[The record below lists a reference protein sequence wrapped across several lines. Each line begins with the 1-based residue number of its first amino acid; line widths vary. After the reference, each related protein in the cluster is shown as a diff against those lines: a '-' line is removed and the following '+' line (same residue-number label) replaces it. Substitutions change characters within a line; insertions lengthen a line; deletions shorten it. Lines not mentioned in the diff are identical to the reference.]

1 MRLILRDIP
10 VRGKPIV
17 IDRVELNEPVV
28 RVVVRDDGSLA
39 GFTDFVHPSSG
50 HKHADGGST
59 RPSDFLAIR
68 KVTVR
73 NGAFRWKTADDVVM
87 EFDELEFDL
96 SGRPDDEP
104 GLLHP
109 ALMVGVLALGGLVL
123 REGLRLRAGRMRGRS
138 PDSRRHRRLGKLF
151 VALVGVG
158 FAVGLASMAW
168 LRDRAVFESI
178 HALLTLSAL
187 LGFLGAAALGLRL
200 EVRPESR
207 AREIHVAL
215 GAGGLLLALTAAV
228 AGFAILP

>member
-1 MRLILRDIP
+1 MEVRL
-10 VRGKPIV
+10 
-17 IDRVELNEPVV
+17 
-28 RVVVRDDGSLA
+28 GSLLVRA
-39 GFTDFVHPSSG
+39 
-50 HKHADGGST
+50 
-59 RPSDFLAIR
+59 LAY
-68 KVTVR
+68 
-73 NGAFRWKTADDVVM
+73 
-87 EFDELEFDL
+87 
-96 SGRPDDEP
+96 
-104 GLLHP
+104 LHP

-158 FAVGLASMAW
+158 FAAGLASMAW
-168 LRDRAVFESI
+168 LRERAVFESI